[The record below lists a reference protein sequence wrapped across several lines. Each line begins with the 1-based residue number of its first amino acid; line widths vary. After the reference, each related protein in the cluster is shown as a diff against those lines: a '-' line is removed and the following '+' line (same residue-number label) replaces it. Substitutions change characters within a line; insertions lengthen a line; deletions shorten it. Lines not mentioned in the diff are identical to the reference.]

1 MTKGTVTGQVT
12 VISDGTTFFP
22 ILQCTVG
29 DLYQTYQGDA
39 SNPTSVSPS
48 YEVSEDK
55 PLIVFQA
62 FSAQEATG
70 SAYNLANA
78 TAQWYVDN
86 TLISFNGDGVSTTTF
101 NGVSGHFTKSTT
113 DGNPSLKVNKNIVN
127 INAGNSFTIKCVTT
141 ISVDNTSIDLT
152 AAIPATVIYGTK
164 NTKKVTIVATSKK
177 NLFTIA
183 EKGGSCT
190 VAAMVIS
197 GDAVSTDT
205 YTYKWY
211 TNADDGGWTLKKSGT
226 EKQFT
231 INETDVNSSI
241 LIKLEVYV
249 GSELYG
255 MDTQSINDV
264 SDPYILFPNC
274 CKEGTNELRAEAVR
288 RKATGNLVYKP
299 QLYRRG
305 SSTPEAGYKFNT
317 YWYDYAGITVLS
329 YENAAEFTVPIKTIT
344 DHNGLIYVLQTTT

>member
-1 MTKGTVTGQVT
+1 MTKGTITGQVT

-39 SNPTSVSPS
+39 SSPTSVSPS
-48 YEVSEDK
+48 YEVLEDK

-197 GDAVSTDT
+197 GDSVYTDT

-288 RKATGNLVYKP
+288 RKETGNLVYKP
-299 QLYRRG
+299 KLYRRG
-305 SSTPEAGYKFNT
+305 SSTPEAGYKFNM
-317 YWYDYAGITVLS
+317 YWYDYAGIKVLS

>member
-1 MTKGTVTGQVT
+1 
-12 VISDGTTFFP
+12 
-22 ILQCTVG
+22 
-29 DLYQTYQGDA
+29 
-39 SNPTSVSPS
+39 
-48 YEVSEDK
+48 
-55 PLIVFQA
+55 
-62 FSAQEATG
+62 
-70 SAYNLANA
+70 
-78 TAQWYVDN
+78 
-86 TLISFNGDGVSTTTF
+86 
-101 NGVSGHFTKSTT
+101 
-113 DGNPSLKVNKNIVN
+113 
-127 INAGNSFTIKCVTT
+127 
-141 ISVDNTSIDLT
+141 
-152 AAIPATVIYGTK
+152 
-164 NTKKVTIVATSKK
+164 
-177 NLFTIA
+177 
-183 EKGGSCT
+183 
-190 VAAMVIS
+190 MVIS

-288 RKATGNLVYKP
+288 RKETGNLVYKP
-299 QLYRRG
+299 KLYRRG
-305 SSTPEAGYKFNT
+305 SSTPEAGYKFNM
-317 YWYDYAGITVLS
+317 YWYDYAGIKVLS

>member
-101 NGVSGHFTKSTT
+101 NGVSGHFTESTT

-141 ISVDNTSIDLT
+141 LSVDNTSIDLT

-177 NLFTIA
+177 NLFTIV

-211 TNADDGGWTLKKSGT
+211 TNADDGT

-288 RKATGNLVYKP
+288 RKETGNLVYKP

-305 SSTPEAGYKFNT
+305 RSTPEAGYKFNM
-317 YWYDYAGITVLS
+317 YWYDYAGIKVLS

>member
-48 YEVSEDK
+48 YEVLEDK

-127 INAGNSFTIKCVTT
+127 INAGNSSTIKCVTT
-141 ISVDNTSIDLT
+141 LPAHNTPIDLT
-152 AAIPATVIYGTK
+152 APIPATVIYGTK

-288 RKATGNLVYKP
+288 RKETGNLVYKP
-299 QLYRRG
+299 KLYRRG
-305 SSTPEAGYKFNT
+305 SSTPEAGYKFNM
-317 YWYDYAGITVLS
+317 YWYDYAGIKVLS